1 MSLVTDGFYE
11 KVAAGELGV
20 RKGVSIQTLKP
31 GQAVLSNGETVPADI
46 VVCGTGWHQQVP
58 FFDIS
63 VLQRVTDARGNFRLY
78 RSILPV
84 AMSRLAFNGYNSSFF
99 SQLNCEIGALWLANH
114 LRGGLQLPRPDQMN
128 AQIDRRLAWME
139 ERTDGKHSKGTNII
153 PFSVHNID
161 ELLQDMGLPLGV
173 LTRFK
178 QWLGPVDP
186 SDYAVVTR
194 QLLARHANATVAV
207 AAPQATSGAA
217 AS

>member
-1 MSLVTDGFYE
+1 
-11 KVAAGELGV
+11 
-20 RKGVSIQTLKP
+20 
-31 GQAVLSNGETVPADI
+31 
-46 VVCGTGWHQQVP
+46 
-58 FFDIS
+58 
-63 VLQRVTDARGNFRLY
+63 
-78 RSILPV
+78 
-84 AMSRLAFNGYNSSFF
+84 
-99 SQLNCEIGALWLANH
+99 
-114 LRGGLQLPRPDQMN
+114 MN

-161 ELLQDMGLPLGV
+161 ELLQEMGLPLGV

>member
-1 MSLVTDGFYE
+1 
-11 KVAAGELGV
+11 
-20 RKGVSIQTLKP
+20 
-31 GQAVLSNGETVPADI
+31 
-46 VVCGTGWHQQVP
+46 
-58 FFDIS
+58 
-63 VLQRVTDARGNFRLY
+63 
-78 RSILPV
+78 
-84 AMSRLAFNGYNSSFF
+84 
-99 SQLNCEIGALWLANH
+99 
-114 LRGGLQLPRPDQMN
+114 
-128 AQIDRRLAWME
+128 ME

-194 QLLARHANATVAV
+194 QLLARHAGASP
-207 AAPQATSGAA
+207 AAGVPQAASGAA